1 MGEEF
6 GEDRRLFLKQC
17 VSSAGKT
24 VSEYYRAAESPS
36 TPDSTKTAPT
46 GIGAGWLRPPGA
58 VEEELFLERC
68 TRCADCLHACP
79 FASIQKD
86 PATGYPIIV
95 AKETPCYICAE
106 LPCIA
111 ACSTKAL
118 LPIADPTK
126 VRMGLAVVSR
136 DDCTAGQG
144 CQSCVARCPVEAL
157 SIVECDDPYLVVE
170 QGKCVGCGICE
181 ETCST
186 VNDQIAITV
195 ISGRTS
201 KDSPHSDP
209 RPAARPT

>member
-1 MGEEF
+1 VATDSPYG
-6 GEDRRLFLKQC
+6 RRDFLKDSV
-17 VSSAGKT
+17 VSVAK
-24 VSEYYRAAESPS
+24 AAQEFAKHQAVVPEQ
-36 TPDSTKTAPT
+36 PAPPPMRT
-46 GIGAGWLRPPGA
+46 DWLRPPGA
-58 VEEELFLERC
+58 ADEALFLERC
-68 TRCADCLHACP
+68 TQCGDCAKVCP
-79 FASIQKD
+79 YGSITFHPQNGTPVIFADQM
-86 PATGYPIIV
+86 
-95 AKETPCYICAE
+95 PCYLCAE